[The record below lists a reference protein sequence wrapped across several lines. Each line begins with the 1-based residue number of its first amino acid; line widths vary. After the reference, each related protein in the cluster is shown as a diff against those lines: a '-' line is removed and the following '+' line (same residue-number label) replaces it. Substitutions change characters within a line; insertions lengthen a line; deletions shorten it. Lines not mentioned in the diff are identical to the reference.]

1 MAALEYEVV
10 RLRSRVEVHRHV
22 WDVPQL
28 YNAMHV
34 DDNNRHGK
42 DYRKPKYGFGDV
54 DELAR
59 HVTAAAL
66 HYNNQYV
73 PESFRARHRGLV
85 STDGLQN
92 NPVARQTFQRGKL
105 RSPADPLG
113 LIGRYVTAR
122 VSGGGGGA
130 PSGFGGGAPE
140 YAVRLVVGFDTP
152 TATYTLRDLD
162 ADPSRA
168 YESVA
173 QAHVARYPRRA
184 SYMYVDGQQVPRVR
198 GGCCCGPMAHPRSLL
213 QPAPRH
219 NNNRSSSAR
228 HPGRFRPRGRIRGG
242 TPLAMSSRA
251 PRWWATLATRAS
263 FTKWCHVATAW
274 CHVATA

>member
-59 HVTAAAL
+59 HVTAAAP

-122 VSGGGGGA
+122 VSGGGGG
-130 PSGFGGGAPE
+130 
-140 YAVRLVVGFDTP
+140 R
-152 TATYTLRDLD
+152 
-162 ADPSRA
+162 
-168 YESVA
+168 
-173 QAHVARYPRRA
+173 
-184 SYMYVDGQQVPRVR
+184 
-198 GGCCCGPMAHPRSLL
+198 CGT
-213 QPAPRH
+213 Q
-219 NNNRSSSAR
+219 
-228 HPGRFRPRGRIRGG
+228 
-242 TPLAMSSRA
+242 
-251 PRWWATLATRAS
+251 
-263 FTKWCHVATAW
+263 
-274 CHVATA
+274 